1 MLLSIEGNIGSGKSK
16 LLELLKHLYK
26 DNENVIFI
34 DEPVSEWET
43 VKANDQNIIELF
55 YQNKERYSF
64 PFQILAYIT
73 RLRKLLDALENNPDK
88 TIICERSIY
97 TDKYVFAKMLYQ
109 QDYINEIEWQS
120 YNYWFDT
127 FKDKTKL
134 DTIIYIQTDPSKCYD
149 RIKKRNR
156 SGESDIPLDYL
167 EHCHNLHQKW
177 LENNETENIINF
189 NGNIELTENNT
200 EDYIKELKNYLEV

>member
-16 LLELLKHLYK
+16 LLELLKNLYK

-43 VKANDQNIIELF
+43 VKANDKNIIELF
-55 YQNKERYSF
+55 YQNKEKYSF

-97 TDKYVFAKMLYQ
+97 TDKHVFAKMLYQ

-177 LENNETENIINF
+177 LENNETENIIKF
-189 NGNIELTENNT
+189 NGNIELTENNK